1 MSKQRPVNLDLRT
14 IKMPITAKVSILH
27 RISAVVLWV
36 GLAIFLGAVYF
47 SLGSEENYQTLVG
60 LLTDNFIGQF
70 VAWGLLTAFGY
81 YTLAT
86 LKHVVQDM
94 GHFEEL
100 ESGKKIATAAIVLG
114 VILSVVWGIWIWA

>member
-14 IKMPITAKVSILH
+14 IQMPITANASILH

-36 GLAIFLGAVYF
+36 GMAIFLAALFFAVKDEDSYT
-47 SLGSEENYQTLVG
+47 SVHTLI
-60 LLTDNFIGQF
+60 TDNFIGQF
-70 VAWGLLTAFGY
+70 ISWGLLTAFGY
-81 YTLAT
+81 YAVAT

-100 ESGKKIATAAIVLG
+100 ESGRQISTAALIIG
-114 VILSVVWGIWIWA
+114 VILSVLWGVWIWA